1 MSYFPLIPRHW
12 PSFLNVWI
20 GLSHRKPDRCEL
32 VSLTWVYRK
41 SNLKQLF
48 ESVLILLWNQFFL
61 VFYLYLPIEVV
72 QRGKMAR
79 GGGTHLLLVW
89 PGFGFADLASHV
101 HVGWVCCWFMCLLW
115 GFFFGASGFP
125 PSTKPT
131 FQIPIQPASSGKEEP
146 PSGMSFAE
154 FPFIYLFYLIEIKRW
169 GSKLNKN

>member
-1 MSYFPLIPRHW
+1 MDWTQPQEARQVWI
-12 PSFLNVWI
+12 SFLN
-20 GLSHRKPDRCEL
+20 LSVQEEQFKATIWKCTHT
-32 VSLTWVYRK
+32 SLK
-41 SNLKQLF
+41 S
-48 ESVLILLWNQFFL
+48 IFL
-61 VFYLYLPIEVV
+61 VFYLYLPIEVA
-72 QRGKMAR
+72 QRDKMAR

-89 PGFGFADLASHV
+89 PGFGFAELASHV